1 MESAVVLAA
10 IDLGPSTERVLYHAV
25 GFARLLDAKL
35 KILNVA
41 ADRSKAAHDRL
52 LQCCLRLGPYQEDF
66 DQDQIVIRTGRVSDA
81 IARQAR
87 ADGAVMI
94 VMGSRSHGVV
104 TRFLLGSTSEAVL
117 RNATTPVLLVPPTG
131 MDIVSVA
138 DRIVLRCGPV
148 VAAVDLA
155 DDSRD
160 QLRMASRIAQLGRQP
175 LMLMTVARS
184 RVTERAAAAGLRYR
198 GRGLTPVR
206 PAAVIVRRGRV
217 ATEISR
223 CVRLEGA
230 GLVVMGLRAG
240 GRSKPGAIA
249 SAVLKTKRAFVLAV
263 PPTHA
268 TAAEAPGRIGRLAM
282 IASLAAAIVA
292 AHPPGSL
299 AQPDLPDV
307 RAIVDYQRATDAYAF
322 LHRQVELRLELA
334 HRGTGVQLDAIESD
348 ELRTAIIAKR
358 LPPVQPIF
366 TPRAVAAFRDMA
378 ARASRAPGCDA
389 GELRSGRWEMQHEV
403 NSPATGTR
411 PLSECIRAA
420 LPELPDELEYRSAGT
435 VLLLVDTHA
444 NLVVDLLP
452 ALLAG
457 SDLRQ

>member
-94 VMGSRSHGVV
+94 VTGSRSHGVV

-175 LMLMTVARS
+175 LMLMTGPVV
-184 RVTERAAAAGLRYR
+184 VTVPEAILSSVSNFAKPSAWMLAAPLCGSILD
-198 GRGLTPVR
+198 TPV
-206 PAAVIVRRGRV
+206 PDSVP
-217 ATEISR
+217 
-223 CVRLEGA
+223 
-230 GLVVMGLRAG
+230 
-240 GRSKPGAIA
+240 KF
-249 SAVLKTKRAFVLAV
+249 KRF
-263 PPTHA
+263 
-268 TAAEAPGRIGRLAM
+268 
-282 IASLAAAIVA
+282 
-292 AHPPGSL
+292 
-299 AQPDLPDV
+299 
-307 RAIVDYQRATDAYAF
+307 
-322 LHRQVELRLELA
+322 
-334 HRGTGVQLDAIESD
+334 
-348 ELRTAIIAKR
+348 
-358 LPPVQPIF
+358 
-366 TPRAVAAFRDMA
+366 
-378 ARASRAPGCDA
+378 
-389 GELRSGRWEMQHEV
+389 
-403 NSPATGTR
+403 SPANV
-411 PLSECIRAA
+411 
-420 LPELPDELEYRSAGT
+420 T
-435 VLLLVDTHA
+435 V
-444 NLVVDLLP
+444 
-452 ALLAG
+452 
-457 SDLRQ
+457 